1 MYDFGECGAK
11 VNDRKIVVKENK
23 RKFIID
29 NPNNLTILKVKVDDC
44 LDIPGKKCDWLLITL
59 NEQAAHFVELK
70 GNKVE
75 YALLQLE
82 NAIKV
87 ISKPAQG
94 FIKRKFSKIFAYA
107 ILSHCPID
115 STEIQNKK
123 IDFRRKLNAVLEIK
137 NKSITKAF

>member
-1 MYDFGECGAK
+1 MYDFGECGAE
-11 VNDRKIVVKENK
+11 VNNRKIVVKENK

-29 NPNNLTILKVKVDDC
+29 NHNNLTILKVEVDGC
-44 LDIPGKKCDWLLITL
+44 LDIPGKKCDWLLIVL
-59 NEQAAHFVELK
+59 NESTAHFVELK

-87 ISKPAQG
+87 ISEPAKG
-94 FIKRKFSKIFAYA
+94 FIKGKFSKIYAYA

-115 STEIQNKK
+115 STEIQNRKK
-123 IDFRRKLNAVLEIK
+123 DFRKLNAKLEIK
-137 NKSITKAF
+137 NKSITKTV